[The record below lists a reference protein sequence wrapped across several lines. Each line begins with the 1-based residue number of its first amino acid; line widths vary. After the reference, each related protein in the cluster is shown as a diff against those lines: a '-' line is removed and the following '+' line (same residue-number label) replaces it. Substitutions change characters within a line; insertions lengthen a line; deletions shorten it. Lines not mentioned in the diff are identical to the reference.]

1 MYVSALFEIANNWKQ
16 VKCPSMNSRTD
27 TLSVDYSSNWMLFN
41 DENELTTDIC
51 NMNET
56 HKHNIEPKKPRHKR
70 ARMCQRCV

>member
-1 MYVSALFEIANNWKQ
+1 
-16 VKCPSMNSRTD
+16 MNSRTD